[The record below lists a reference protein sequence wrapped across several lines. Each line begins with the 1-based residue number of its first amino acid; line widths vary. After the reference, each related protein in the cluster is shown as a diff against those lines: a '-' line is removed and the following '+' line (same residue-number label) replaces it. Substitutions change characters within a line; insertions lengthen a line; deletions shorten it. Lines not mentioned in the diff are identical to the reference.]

1 MLKGNS
7 LPFHL
12 HAAPFHSK
20 AAADKKGKLGGWE
33 SWWDNNSV
41 LIIIVLNVQNIT
53 ISCLKWPA
61 DSGTSTAR
69 G

>member
-41 LIIIVLNVQNIT
+41 LIIIVLNM
-53 ISCLKWPA
+53 
-61 DSGTSTAR
+61 
-69 G
+69 